1 MGTVQVFEWVP
12 ACIYIY
18 LPRCRYIMTIGHYR
32 AILLYCLIVL
42 MYEQWNDND
51 RSLLWPPHLVNTLI
65 ILLLILVQLWRL
77 CMCVRTCVYLMDEG
91 ERARD

>member
-1 MGTVQVFEWVP
+1 MGTAQVLEWVP
-12 ACIYIY
+12 AAYIYIY
-18 LPRCRYIMTIGHYR
+18 LLRCRYIMTIGHYR

-65 ILLLILVQLWRL
+65 ILLL
-77 CMCVRTCVYLMDEG
+77 
-91 ERARD
+91 